1 MTPSESV
8 LSGSPCTPSASP
20 RPSAQSLS
28 PFMVACQPCRS
39 AVFCRSLSISL
50 RTLNRRRE
58 GCARVSVMVPTL
70 EACGSLLGN
79 SAGTFHLPSDK
90 RTCTRTHGPVLISSV
105 PLLAGEE
112 F

>member
-1 MTPSESV
+1 M
-8 LSGSPCTPSASP
+8 
-20 RPSAQSLS
+20 
-28 PFMVACQPCRS
+28 
-39 AVFCRSLSISL
+39 
-50 RTLNRRRE
+50 
-58 GCARVSVMVPTL
+58 SVMVPTL